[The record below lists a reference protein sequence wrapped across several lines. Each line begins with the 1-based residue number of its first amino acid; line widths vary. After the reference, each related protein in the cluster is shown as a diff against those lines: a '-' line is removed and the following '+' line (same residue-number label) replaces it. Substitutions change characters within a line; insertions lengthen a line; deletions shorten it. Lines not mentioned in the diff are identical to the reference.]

1 MPRTRRISPLGSP
14 LLGAPAESVQR
25 QRVRV
30 QTLLTLLLLGTN
42 IAGAA
47 ITAVLINVVIPGPSV
62 LRPEFVVVTGVVAP
76 VYVVGAIVL
85 GTIVGT
91 RRGLAQLR
99 WILED
104 RDPSPEERR
113 ATMRLPMRLT
123 AQQGAFWA
131 LGLVLFATAF
141 GVLDPRTI
149 PKVAFTIALAGLTV
163 CGFVFLFSEFAL
175 RPIAARALEAG
186 ATPRRR
192 LTGTSGR
199 IMVAWVLGSA
209 VPVIGL
215 MLVAVFSFVR
225 PVSPV
230 RFAVTILTIGGLAL
244 VLGSLLMFLTA
255 RRSIAP
261 IESVRAG
268 MARIEGGDLD
278 AEVVVYDGTELGELQ
293 AGFNRMADGLRERER
308 IRDVFGRHVGQDV
321 ARAALASSPR
331 LGGEE
336 RDVAVL
342 FIDIIGSTAMAADRP
357 PTEVV
362 QLLNRFFEVVV
373 EEVHRVGGFVNK
385 FEGDAALAIFGA
397 PVAMDDPPG
406 NALVAARTMAHRLR
420 TDVPECEAGIGVAAG
435 LAVAGNVGAHER
447 FEYTVIGDPVNEAAR
462 LSDLAKTIPGHVV
475 ASSRAVEAAADHER
489 TRWAPK
495 GEVTLRGRSEVTR
508 LAVPSA
514 D

>member
-14 LLGAPAESVQR
+14 LLGAPAESIQR

-123 AQQGAFWA
+123 AQQGAFWV

-175 RPIAARALEAG
+175 RPIAARALEEI
-186 ATPRRR
+186 
-192 LTGTSGR
+192 GR
-199 IMVAWVLGSA
+199 A
-209 VPVIGL
+209 
-215 MLVAVFSFVR
+215 
-225 PVSPV
+225 
-230 RFAVTILTIGGLAL
+230 
-244 VLGSLLMFLTA
+244 
-255 RRSIAP
+255 
-261 IESVRAG
+261 
-268 MARIEGGDLD
+268 
-278 AEVVVYDGTELGELQ
+278 
-293 AGFNRMADGLRERER
+293 
-308 IRDVFGRHVGQDV
+308 HV
-321 ARAALASSPR
+321 
-331 LGGEE
+331 
-336 RDVAVL
+336 
-342 FIDIIGSTAMAADRP
+342 
-357 PTEVV
+357 
-362 QLLNRFFEVVV
+362 
-373 EEVHRVGGFVNK
+373 
-385 FEGDAALAIFGA
+385 
-397 PVAMDDPPG
+397 
-406 NALVAARTMAHRLR
+406 
-420 TDVPECEAGIGVAAG
+420 
-435 LAVAGNVGAHER
+435 
-447 FEYTVIGDPVNEAAR
+447 
-462 LSDLAKTIPGHVV
+462 
-475 ASSRAVEAAADHER
+475 
-489 TRWAPK
+489 
-495 GEVTLRGRSEVTR
+495 
-508 LAVPSA
+508 
-514 D
+514 

>member
-14 LLGAPAESVQR
+14 LLGAPAESIQR

-123 AQQGAFWA
+123 AQQGAFWV

-192 LTGTSGR
+192 LTEIGR
-199 IMVAWVLGSA
+199 A
-209 VPVIGL
+209 
-215 MLVAVFSFVR
+215 
-225 PVSPV
+225 
-230 RFAVTILTIGGLAL
+230 
-244 VLGSLLMFLTA
+244 
-255 RRSIAP
+255 
-261 IESVRAG
+261 
-268 MARIEGGDLD
+268 
-278 AEVVVYDGTELGELQ
+278 
-293 AGFNRMADGLRERER
+293 
-308 IRDVFGRHVGQDV
+308 HV
-321 ARAALASSPR
+321 
-331 LGGEE
+331 
-336 RDVAVL
+336 
-342 FIDIIGSTAMAADRP
+342 
-357 PTEVV
+357 
-362 QLLNRFFEVVV
+362 
-373 EEVHRVGGFVNK
+373 
-385 FEGDAALAIFGA
+385 
-397 PVAMDDPPG
+397 
-406 NALVAARTMAHRLR
+406 
-420 TDVPECEAGIGVAAG
+420 
-435 LAVAGNVGAHER
+435 
-447 FEYTVIGDPVNEAAR
+447 
-462 LSDLAKTIPGHVV
+462 
-475 ASSRAVEAAADHER
+475 
-489 TRWAPK
+489 
-495 GEVTLRGRSEVTR
+495 
-508 LAVPSA
+508 
-514 D
+514 